1 MKDTLEAQL
10 RKALN
15 TGKPILT
22 VLAGS
27 NGAGKSTFYARH
39 LKFTSM
45 RFVNADEI
53 AKILRP
59 DDPGAIAYEAMHAA
73 EALRRDLLEQRQSFC
88 METVLSDTQGAKL
101 GFFREAQSAGYV
113 LLLIW
118 IRLTN
123 STLSQ
128 ARVHHRVSQGGHD
141 VPEDKLIE
149 RFPRTE
155 ANAIEALQIADFG
168 LVLDNSSLDE
178 PYRLLEIWQAG
189 HRT

>member
-1 MKDTLEAQL
+1 MD
-10 RKALN
+10 RK
-15 TGKPILT
+15 
-22 VLAGS
+22 
-27 NGAGKSTFYARH
+27 
-39 LKFTSM
+39 
-45 RFVNADEI
+45 
-53 AKILRP
+53 
-59 DDPGAIAYEAMHAA
+59 
-73 EALRRDLLEQRQSFC
+73 
-88 METVLSDTQGAKL
+88 KL

-118 IRLTN
+118 IRLTDA
-123 STLSQ
+123 TLSQ

-189 HRT
+189 RRI

>member
-10 RKALN
+10 RAALN

-59 DDPGAIAYEAMHAA
+59 DDPGAIAYEAMHVA
-73 EALRRDLLEQRQSFC
+73 EALRRDLFEQRQSFC

-118 IRLTN
+118 IRLTDA
-123 STLSQ
+123 TLSQ

-189 HRT
+189 RRI